1 MKTKYFAQL
10 VLLSALWGASFLFIR
25 IASPVFGPNV
35 LALLRVSMAT
45 ATLAILM
52 RVMRQPWAWQH
63 WRTLVVIGALSVA
76 VPFLLFAWAG
86 LQLPAGYSA
95 LLNSTAVIFGMFAS
109 ARMGEDTIT
118 TRKVLGCV
126 CGFAGVAFIVSLGPV
141 QLSPSVVLAVS
152 ACVLASACYGFSTP
166 ITKRAV
172 GHMQP
177 LQIAAGIHLMSL
189 VMLLPGAAY
198 SLPQARFT
206 LSALVAVAIMGI
218 VTSGLAYWGHLRIMR
233 HVTPVAAMS
242 PIFMIPVF
250 GVLWGHL
257 FLGEELGSGLL
268 IGGTLVLLAS
278 ALITGFNPL
287 QRWLDLIDAK
297 P

>member
-10 VLLSALWGASFLFIR
+10 VVLSALWGASFLFIR

-35 LALLRVSMAT
+35 LALLRVSLAT
-45 ATLAILM
+45 ATLAVLM
-52 RVMRQPWAWQH
+52 RAMRQPWAWQH
-63 WRTLVVIGALSVA
+63 WRTLAVIGALSVA

-141 QLSPSVVLAVS
+141 QLSLRVMLAVL

-172 GHMQP
+172 GYMQP
-177 LQIAAGIHLMSL
+177 LQIAAGIHVLSL
-189 VMLLPGAAY
+189 LMLLPGAAY

-206 LSALVAVAIMGI
+206 PAALLAAAVMGI
-218 VTSGLAYWGHLRIMR
+218 VTSGLAYWAHLRIMR

-268 IGGTLVLLAS
+268 IGGALVLVAS

-287 QRWLDLIDAK
+287 QRWLDLVDAK

>member
-10 VLLSALWGASFLFIR
+10 VALSALWGASFLFIR

-35 LALLRVSMAT
+35 LAVLRVGLAT

-52 RVMRQPWAWQH
+52 RALRQPWAWQH
-63 WRTLVVIGALSVA
+63 WRTLAVIGALSVA

-86 LQLPAGYSA
+86 LHLPAGYSA

-118 TRKVLGCV
+118 TRKVVGCIS
-126 CGFAGVAFIVSLGPV
+126 GFAGVAFIVSLGPV
-141 QLSPSVVLAVS
+141 QMSAQVVLAVL
-152 ACVLASACYGFSTP
+152 ACVLASACYGFSSP
-166 ITKRAV
+166 ITKQAV

-177 LQIAAGIHLMSL
+177 LQIAAGIHALSL
-189 VMLLPGAAY
+189 LMLLPGAAY
-198 SLPQARFT
+198 SLPQAQFT
-206 LSALVAVAIMGI
+206 PSALMAVVAMGV
-218 VTSGLAYWGHLRIMR
+218 VTSGLAYWAHLRILR

-257 FLGEELGSGLL
+257 FLGEELGGGML
-268 IGGTLVLLAS
+268 IGGALVLLAS